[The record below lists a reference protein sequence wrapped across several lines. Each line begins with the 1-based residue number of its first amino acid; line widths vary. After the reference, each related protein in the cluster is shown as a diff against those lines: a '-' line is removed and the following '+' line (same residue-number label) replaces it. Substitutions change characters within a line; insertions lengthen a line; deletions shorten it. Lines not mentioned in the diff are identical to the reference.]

1 MLKPKRKITKKE
13 IKQDPLLEIVY
24 KGQYF
29 ITENK
34 KLLTR
39 ITGGIIALVILI
51 LLIQNNRSNSES
63 EANSL
68 MASAMSHYQSGNYS
82 LAVSD
87 LYSLIDEYE
96 STESG
101 ERALFYLAQVK
112 LASGDSEEVKQYAS
126 EYINKGKSLSHRS
139 GAHLL
144 LAEMNEKEGDYG
156 SAAINYLKASETAI
170 TEIAVNR
177 NLLRAA
183 SSLLENREFEK
194 AGEIISNLDTS
205 NGSLDVLK
213 ADLSRIKAKLRQ
225 IRRD

>member
-177 NLLRAA
+177 NLLSAA